1 MQTGKILVAEH
12 QGAYLVKLVGD
23 VRVTLCASFDEF
35 LDRMLANPGF
45 KSVLIDLSETEGLD
59 STSLGLL
66 AKLSIET
73 QKRYRFMPV
82 IISTNE
88 SITRLLSSM
97 GFDRGVFD
105 VRTDAITSQSD
116 LEELPVVACS
126 EEEMCDTVIEAH
138 KVLMG
143 LNDENRAR
151 FQELVTTLERSR
163 CGVAH

>member
-35 LDRMLANPGF
+35 LDRMLANPAF
-45 KSVLIDLSETEGLD
+45 RSVLIDLSETEGLD

-73 QKRYRFMPV
+73 QKRYGFLPV
-82 IISTNE
+82 VISTNE
-88 SITRLLSSM
+88 SVTRLLVSM
-97 GFDRGVFD
+97 GFDRVFEIHTEA
-105 VRTDAITSQSD
+105 VTRQSD
-116 LEELPVVACS
+116 LEELPVVPCS
-126 EEEMCDTVIEAH
+126 EEEMRDTVIEAH

-143 LNDENRAR
+143 LNEENRAR
-151 FQELVTTLERSR
+151 FHELVTTLERNR
-163 CGVAH
+163 CGATR

>member
-35 LDRMLANPGF
+35 LDRMLANPAF

-73 QKRYRFMPV
+73 QKRYRFLPMIV
-82 IISTNE
+82 STNE

-97 GFDRGVFD
+97 GFDSVFEIH
-105 VRTDAITSQSD
+105 TEAITSQSD
-116 LEELPVVACS
+116 LAELPLMPCS
-126 EEEMCDTVIEAH
+126 EEEMRDTVIEAH

-151 FQELVTTLERSR
+151 FHELVTTLERSR
-163 CGVAH
+163 WGAAR